1 MTDYY
6 NARYGAET
14 AVPSFVVVR
23 YAKLAGTALS
33 AALLCGAGIWGYQ
46 LLQRSLVGIPVISAP
61 DTPMRE
67 QPETPGGTQA
77 THQGLGVNA
86 VAAEGGAASP
96 AEQILLA
103 PPPVRLDPED
113 MPAGQ
118 IKVGEQADP
127 LLSRQLII
135 NAVVSQVLTDAG
147 VGTMP
152 ETAPAAADDTGALRD
167 SKTGAVIRSP
177 RPHLRPDGVQLAAN
191 PALAA
196 MPQVPVARELDP
208 ATLKPGT
215 RLAQVGT
222 FDSADDARAAWDK
235 LARTFGDFMTGH
247 DYVIQTAESGGREI
261 YRLRASGFAGLSA
274 AKRFCAALSAEKAEC
289 VPVVIR

>member
-6 NARYGAET
+6 NTRYAGET
-14 AVPSFVVVR
+14 RLSSFMVVR
-23 YAKLAGTALS
+23 YARLAATAVS
-33 AALLCGAGIWGYQ
+33 AALILGAGVWGYQ
-46 LLQRSLVGIPVISAP
+46 LLQRSLVGIPVILAP
-61 DTPMRE
+61 ETPMRE
-67 QPETPGGTQA
+67 QPESPGGTQA

-96 AEQILLA
+96 ADQILLA

-118 IKVGEQADP
+118 IKVGKQEDP

-147 VGTMP
+147 VGEMP
-152 ETAPAAADDTGALRD
+152 ETAEPSGQAGALRD

-196 MPQVPVARELDP
+196 MPQGPVARELDV

-215 RLAQVGT
+215 RLAQIGT
-222 FDSADDARAAWDK
+222 FDSADDARVAWDK
-235 LARTFGDFMTGH
+235 LARTFRDFLTGH
-247 DYVIQTAESGGREI
+247 DYVIQTAESGGRKI
-261 YRLRASGFAGLSA
+261 YRLRASGFAGLNE